1 MTTNDPTT
9 TTHQQLLDAPPA
21 GRASIVEAYLIAAVR
36 ALWAE
41 PAAAAPIGPDTRLS
55 DLAIDSVQIV
65 ELKFG
70 LDQLVGA
77 ELDVDLIVA
86 NPTVRELAER
96 SVAAAGLA

>member
-1 MTTNDPTT
+1 MTPHDPTT

-21 GRASIVEAYLIAAVR
+21 ERPGLVEAYLLASVR
-36 ALWAE
+36 ALKSE
-41 PAAAAPIGPDTRLS
+41 LNTAAIGSNTHLS
-55 DLAIDSVQIV
+55 DLAIDSIQIV

-70 LDQLVGA
+70 LDQLVGT

-86 NPTVRELAER
+86 NPTMRELAER